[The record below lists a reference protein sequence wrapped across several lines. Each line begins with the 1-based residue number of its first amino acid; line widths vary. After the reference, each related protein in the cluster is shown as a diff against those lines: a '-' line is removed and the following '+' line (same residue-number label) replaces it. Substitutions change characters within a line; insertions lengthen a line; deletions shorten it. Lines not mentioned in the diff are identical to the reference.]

1 MNDVIRMIRKWLRP
15 YQEFVLPVIL
25 LGVSSLV
32 ILVGVIPGVRKTYQ
46 QWNQLAAERGEVT
59 ELREKAAFL
68 ASLNETTLFDQLSSL
83 TSAMPIDKS
92 IPSIFSTI
100 DGVSAKTGSIFSS
113 MQLASPGSIATEA
126 AKRQTTEEA
135 ALGSYLIPFTLTM
148 EGSYSQLRD
157 TFDTL
162 TTSRRLLR
170 IKNVTVSFTTESLGR
185 ATLSMDTFW
194 APLSK
199 SSLGKKLVPLT
210 GKEDSLISRVGNLP
224 LLSAVGVAS
233 GVPVV
238 PRPDPF
244 SP

>member
-1 MNDVIRMIRKWLRP
+1 MNDIIRMIRKWLRP
-15 YQEFVLPVIL
+15 YQEFVLPVTL

-32 ILVGVIPGVRKTYQ
+32 IFIGVIPGVRKTYQ
-46 QWNQLAAERGEVT
+46 QWNQLQVEQQEVT
-59 ELREKAAFL
+59 ELREKVTFL
-68 ASLNETTLFDQLSSL
+68 ASLNETTLFNQLSSL
-83 TSAMPIDKS
+83 TSTIPTDKS

-100 DGVSAKTGSIFSS
+100 DGVSAKTGSVFSS
-113 MQLASPGSIATEA
+113 MQLASPGSIATAA

-135 ALGSYLIPFTLTM
+135 TLGSYVTPFTLTM

-170 IKNVTVSFTTESLGR
+170 IKNVTVSFTTESSGR
-185 ATLSMDTFW
+185 AILSMDTFY

-199 SSLGKKLVPLT
+199 SSIGKKLVPLT
-210 GKEDSLISRVGNLP
+210 GKEDSLIARVSNLP
-224 LLSAVGVAS
+224 LLSRVGVATS
-233 GVPVV
+233 VPVL